1 MNILHLKYAVE
12 VAKTGSLNKAAENL
26 YMGQPNLSRAIKEL
40 EASLG
45 VTIFDRTAKGML
57 TTPEGE
63 EFLNHAKK
71 ILAQIEEVEEIYK
84 SGVHIRQRF
93 SISVPRAS
101 YISEAFA
108 EFSKLIDSSY
118 PSELYYKETNAM
130 RAIKNVLSS
139 EYKLGIIRY
148 AEGYDKYFKEML
160 DEKGLNYEL
169 VAEFSPVLIMSKE
182 HPLAEKVDITDED
195 LSKHTEIAHADPFVP
210 SVPTADVKKD
220 ELCDEI
226 ERRIFV
232 FERASQFELLE
243 KNPDTFMWVSPI
255 SQVLL
260 DRHSLVMKRIKGSDR
275 VYRDLLIYR
284 KDYSLTELDNAF
296 ITELCKAKRR
306 YL

>member
-169 VAEFSPVLIMSKE
+169 VAEFSPVLIMSKQ
-182 HPLAEKVDITDED
+182 HPLAEKEDITDED

-260 DRHSLVMKRIKGSDR
+260 DRHSLVMKRIKGSAR